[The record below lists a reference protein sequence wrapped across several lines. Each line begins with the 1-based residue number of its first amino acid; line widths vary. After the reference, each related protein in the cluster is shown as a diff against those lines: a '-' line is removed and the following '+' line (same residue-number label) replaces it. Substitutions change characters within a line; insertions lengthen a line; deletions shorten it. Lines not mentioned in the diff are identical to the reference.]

1 MLYSLT
7 GVTLTPHGY
16 GMGDIERL
24 WLDSL
29 IHSLYRYKPTSP
41 SPCDNNEKILK
52 QELWQSSGS
61 SLVSLG
67 ARRCLIQYV
76 WTKALEVGIESMIEA

>member
-61 SLVSLG
+61 FFSLIRS
-67 ARRCLIQYV
+67 
-76 WTKALEVGIESMIEA
+76 KALSNTICMDESAGGRD